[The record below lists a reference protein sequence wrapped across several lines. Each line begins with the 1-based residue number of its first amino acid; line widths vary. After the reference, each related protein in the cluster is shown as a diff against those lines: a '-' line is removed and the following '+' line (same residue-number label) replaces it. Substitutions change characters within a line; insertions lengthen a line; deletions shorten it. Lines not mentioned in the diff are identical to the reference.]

1 MLVGRFH
8 KDSVNKN
15 LKESPFTGKF
25 LFNFILLTVSLVFII
40 LSYVYP
46 ISSFM
51 DFDRITMNLHYV
63 PNIDSYSG
71 LSIACA
77 KSFECNNDSSKCSVI
92 SNFYKIE
99 KRSIYLEF
107 FSYVFL
113 FFWVEKLVHSFLK
126 SNFGF
131 KFQNVSADKTTTEIG
146 FASSPSFDFII
157 ESVCESC
164 GKKIVSNDQRIS
176 EGKLDYHYKCFILTK

>member
-51 DFDRITMNLHYV
+51 DFERITMNLHYV

-131 KFQNVSADKTTTEIG
+131 KFQNV
-146 FASSPSFDFII
+146 
-157 ESVCESC
+157 
-164 GKKIVSNDQRIS
+164 
-176 EGKLDYHYKCFILTK
+176 